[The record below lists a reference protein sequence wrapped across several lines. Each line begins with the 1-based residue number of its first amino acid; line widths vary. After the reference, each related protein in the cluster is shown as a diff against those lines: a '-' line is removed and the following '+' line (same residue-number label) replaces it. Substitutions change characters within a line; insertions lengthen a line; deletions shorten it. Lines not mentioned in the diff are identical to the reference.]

1 MKRRLSVLIHLLL
14 LRRYVKGVRFL
25 DGRYAKVVVFLSKM
39 VYEIDKGLEGVRGA
53 SPCRFLFSSP
63 LPPPGC
69 EHYMTS
75 FKTLKKYLNNDNNT
89 K

>member
-1 MKRRLSVLIHLLL
+1 MKRRLSVLNHLFL
-14 LRRYVKGVRFL
+14 LRRYVKGVTFL

-63 LPPPGC
+63 LPSPGA
-69 EHYMTS
+69 
-75 FKTLKKYLNNDNNT
+75 NT
-89 K
+89 T

>member
-1 MKRRLSVLIHLLL
+1 MKRRLSVLNHLFL
-14 LRRYVKGVRFL
+14 LRRYVKGVTFL

-63 LPPPGC
+63 LPPPGA
-69 EHYMTS
+69 
-75 FKTLKKYLNNDNNT
+75 NT
-89 K
+89 T

>member
-1 MKRRLSVLIHLLL
+1 MKRRLSVLNYLFL
-14 LRRYVKGVRFL
+14 LRRYVKGVTFL

-75 FKTLKKYLNNDNNT
+75 FKTLTKYLNNDNNT

>member
-1 MKRRLSVLIHLLL
+1 MKRRLPVLNHLFL
-14 LRRYVKGVRFL
+14 LRRYVKGVTFL

-63 LPPPGC
+63 LPPPGA
-69 EHYMTS
+69 
-75 FKTLKKYLNNDNNT
+75 NT
-89 K
+89 T

>member
-1 MKRRLSVLIHLLL
+1 MKRRLSVLNHLFL
-14 LRRYVKGVRFL
+14 LRRYVKGVTFL

-63 LPPPGC
+63 LPPPGV
-69 EHYMTS
+69 
-75 FKTLKKYLNNDNNT
+75 NT
-89 K
+89 T

>member
-1 MKRRLSVLIHLLL
+1 MKRRLSVLNHLFL

-39 VYEIDKGLEGVRGA
+39 VSEIDKGLEGVRGA

-75 FKTLKKYLNNDNNT
+75 FKTLKKYLNNDNST